1 MIDEIISWY
10 NAQRWLEPAVFC
22 MLLFFMLI
30 PVFRFDAFISM
41 DGPAHLYNSMII
53 KDLLLGDSQLY
64 GEFFS
69 FNTRIEP
76 NWIGHALMII
86 LLFPFE
92 PMLAEKL
99 VVAIYVIGFMVG
111 FRYLVRAFK
120 TCNGYNSYFGF
131 AFVYTVPLHMG
142 FYNFNLGLVSMFF
155 LIGFWVKNSRSL
167 NLKKAIQLF
176 MLLVLGFF
184 SHISTLAFAVL
195 AIGVIEIVWLV
206 SDLLKDQ
213 FDLSSI
219 LKRYALILFICA
231 PIGVLSLLFFQNHGG
246 NGFHLDSAS
255 FSDQWRIVKSF
266 WPLNIFSM
274 YWEEPITEK
283 LYPTFVALAF
293 VSLLFSLFKLE
304 WRNRFVLKTHGLKV
318 ESLLR
323 HSLLVISVLFLIA
336 FVILPPD
343 VSSGGYVKIRLL
355 IAFFLFLIAWFATTR
370 IPLLVVLPFLAVMM
384 FTNHQLF
391 EYREEF
397 GKEHQSM
404 VTELNIASKHIEEG
418 SVVVPI
424 FETHHWFYGHISN
437 YLGTMKPMILLD
449 NYEAVTGYFPLLW
462 KPSPSPFEFLPLP
475 SRNFCSSD
483 IKNLEKE
490 VIPVDV
496 IVHYQEENAKREWAC
511 NTEFEELFESEYTM
525 AHVSESGKL
534 KVYRKK
540 NN

>member
-1 MIDEIISWY
+1 
-10 NAQRWLEPAVFC
+10 
-22 MLLFFMLI
+22 MLV

-53 KDLLLGDSQLY
+53 KDLLVGDSELY
-64 GEFFS
+64 DEFFR
-69 FNTRIEP
+69 FNPRIEP

-99 VVAIYVIGFMVG
+99 VVAIYVIGFMLG
-111 FRYLVRAFK
+111 FRYLVSAVK
-120 TCNGYNSYFGF
+120 KGSAYTSYFGF
-131 AFVYTVPLHMG
+131 AFVYTMPLHMG
-142 FYNFNLGLVSMFF
+142 FYNFNLGLVSMFL

-167 NLKKAIQLF
+167 NLKRAIQLF
-176 MLLVLGFF
+176 LLLVLGFF

-195 AIGVIEIVWLV
+195 AMGVIEIVWFV
-206 SDLLKDQ
+206 KDLLGGQLDV
-213 FDLSSI
+213 SSI
-219 LKRYALILFICA
+219 LKRYAIIVLICA
-231 PIGVLSLLFFQNHGG
+231 PIGLLSLLFFQNHGG
-246 NGFHLDSAS
+246 TGFHLDSAS
-255 FSDQWRIVKSF
+255 FSDQWRILKSI

-274 YWEEPITEK
+274 HWEEPITEK
-283 LYPTFVALAF
+283 LYPTFVTLAF
-293 VSLLFSLFKLE
+293 VSILFSLCKLE
-304 WRNRFVLKTHGLKV
+304 WRERFVLKVRGLKI

-323 HSLLVISVLFLIA
+323 HSFLIISGLFLIA

-343 VSSGGYVKIRLL
+343 VSSGGYVKVRLL
-355 IAFFLFLIAWFATTR
+355 IAFFVFLVAWFATTR
-370 IPLLVVLPFLAVMM
+370 IPLLIVVPFVAVMI

-391 EYREEF
+391 EYRKEF
-397 GKEHQSM
+397 GREHQGI
-404 VTELNIASKHIEEG
+404 VEELKVASGHIEEG

-483 IKNLEKE
+483 IKNLENE
-490 VIPVDV
+490 VVPVDV

-511 NTEFEELFESEYTM
+511 DTEFEELFESEYTL

-540 NN
+540 DN